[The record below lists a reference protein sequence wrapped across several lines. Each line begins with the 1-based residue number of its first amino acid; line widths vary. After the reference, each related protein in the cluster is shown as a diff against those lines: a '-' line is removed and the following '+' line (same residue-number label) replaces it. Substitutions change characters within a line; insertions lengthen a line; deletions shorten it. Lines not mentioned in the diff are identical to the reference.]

1 MRSDNP
7 TRCNPAP
14 ANTKEENSP
23 QSSFCNLVMILP
35 RTGKQWQEGNSFF
48 SCICLRKLEE
58 PIWAVIFS
66 KCCIWGNTNTS
77 LGSPRFGSAVSGER
91 DRKCFAEPVRKWRR
105 KRTWK
110 TAVVLM
116 MKFWPLLH
124 RKMHRRT
131 RKNRTE
137 WSRWKVRMANLISYL
152 ECVSTFRGFIFGSL

>member
-77 LGSPRFGSAVSGER
+77 LGSPRFGSAVMGKSGFSSIGISFR
-91 DRKCFAEPVRKWRR
+91 LWTQQSMRPSANAISSSFTNR
-105 KRTWK
+105 
-110 TAVVLM
+110 
-116 MKFWPLLH
+116 PLPPIL
-124 RKMHRRT
+124 
-131 RKNRTE
+131 
-137 WSRWKVRMANLISYL
+137 SSV
-152 ECVSTFRGFIFGSL
+152 